1 MDHRPRLAIGDG
13 ERSRSIDEGMAEPG
27 IPAQRT
33 AATDRDGDS
42 AGSGAAA
49 PRRQGRSAGAA
60 TRFRQRWVLVLFAA
74 GVLGA
79 ALAGALLADP
89 GRWDWLG
96 FVSSSLLGGEEP
108 FALQPAP
115 AQLGGSA
122 AELGAGLRSD
132 PGTAG
137 RQAAALVDRA
147 RLAAATGHVLEPPG
161 DNAVALFRQA
171 LALEPGNAAA
181 TAGLEGLARDLLL
194 RAEAALARADF
205 DAAGQ
210 RLAQARAVAPDL
222 ADHARVERAIVAGR
236 ADAAAARARETRIA
250 RHLEAAAQAH
260 EQDRLDGEA
269 DSALAHYRA
278 VLAIA
283 PHDARALAGLTAI
296 VDAHLARAEAAL
308 ERGAI
313 DAAGAALGAAAA
325 IRPEAAGVVDLRRRL
340 DRDHGARA
348 AAERR
353 QRIDALLAQARADL
367 LALRLTAPPG
377 DNAVSRYR
385 QVLELDPASAEARQ
399 GLVQVA
405 ERYAQLSVQARERG
419 DAAAAGLYLSE
430 ARKLA
435 PRNDSVTAAAA
446 ALAPVREPRVAPG
459 AARQQRVSV
468 ARIAVLY
475 DGFQARY
482 RRFGLTE
489 EQVRQRVEER
499 LARAGYQVLPV
510 DRARKAGD
518 ARLMQVSLRADRG
531 ESKDSFTCTTTVS
544 VREAVTVAGGAV
556 QFAPQPVWTRSDR
569 GGMRAGELR
578 RIYDWIDAL
587 VEQYLR
593 ESPAGAG

>member
-1 MDHRPRLAIGDG
+1 
-13 ERSRSIDEGMAEPG
+13 
-27 IPAQRT
+27 
-33 AATDRDGDS
+33 
-42 AGSGAAA
+42 
-49 PRRQGRSAGAA
+49 
-60 TRFRQRWVLVLFAA
+60 VLFAA

-89 GRWDWLG
+89 GRWAWLG

-122 AELGAGLRSD
+122 AELGAGLRSA

-137 RQAAALVDRA
+137 RQATALVDRA

-161 DNAVALFRQA
+161 DNAVALYRQA

-222 ADHARVERAIVAGR
+222 ADHARVERAIAAGR
-236 ADAAAARARETRIA
+236 EDAAAARARETRIA
-250 RHLEAAAQAH
+250 RHLEAAARAR

-283 PHDARALAGLTAI
+283 PHDARARAGLTAI

-308 ERGAI
+308 ERGAM
-313 DAAGAALGAAAA
+313 DAAGEALGAAAA

-367 LALRLTAPPG
+367 LALRLTTPPG
-377 DNAVSRYR
+377 DNAVARYR

-405 ERYAQLSVQARERG
+405 ERYARLSVQARERG

-446 ALAPVREPRVAPG
+446 LAPVREPRVAPG
-459 AARQQRVSV
+459 AARQESGSV

-482 RRFGLTE
+482 RRFGLTG

-531 ESKDSFTCTTTVS
+531 ESNDSFTCTTTVS

-593 ESPAGAG
+593 ERPAGAG